1 MNNYVVFHLHSDLSL
16 LDSCTNYKDYIDKA
30 KELGQKAIAFT
41 EHGNIYDWVAK
52 KLYCEENGIKYL
64 HGVECYLT
72 EKLYTGE
79 DAKQVRD
86 NYHTILIARNQMGVK
101 EINQLVDLSSQP
113 SHFYYSPR
121 ITFDEFKQIS
131 HNVIKIS
138 ACLAS
143 PLNALRDESLIRYY
157 DYLEVQPHVNS
168 ADQKCYNLWLYEM
181 SKKYHKPLIAG
192 TDTHS
197 LNSYKA
203 ECRSILKLA
212 KKIAY
217 DGEDEFDLT
226 YKSYDELVE
235 MFRKQ
240 GSLPERVY
248 LEAIENTNRMADSVE
263 DFKLDTSFKY
273 PVLYDNEKEVFWN
286 RIHTMYQDKI
296 NRGIIKGGQDYID
309 RINEEMRVFEKIGMI
324 GFMLFMSELTEWC
337 WQNDIPIGPCR
348 GSVGGSLVAYI
359 TDIIDVNPMVWHTV
373 FSRFAN
379 ENRTE
384 IGDVDID
391 LPPELRQEVYDHIIQ
406 RFGNDKTAY
415 ILAISTISDK
425 GTIDEI
431 CRALR
436 LRWEKEHQGEA
447 GAPYEKEAVDTIKA
461 AYDSDQDAA
470 RKKYPAVF
478 YYFDGLLNTAISQ
491 SIHPAGIVVSPI
503 TLPDNYG
510 TFWRDGQR
518 VICINMEEIHE
529 VSLVKYDLLALKNI
543 GILRDCCELA
553 GIPYP
558 KSHEITWNDYAVWQD
573 MITSPVGIFQFEGAY
588 AFQMLQKFKPTQ
600 INDMNLVTAAIR
612 PSGASFRDKLLAR
625 EVNKNP
631 SPEIDELLKN
641 NFGFCLFQ
649 EDTIAFLQQIC
660 GLSGSD
666 SDNIRRAIGRKQ
678 RDRLEAAMP
687 AILEGYCN
695 HSSRPRE
702 VAEQEAKTFLQILED
717 SASYQFGYN
726 HSTGYSMIGYMCAYM
741 RYYHPVEFIAAYLNN
756 AINEDDIAAGTQLAN
771 QKKIQIRS
779 ARYGH
784 SSAKYVADNTAH
796 IIYKGVGSIKY
807 LNDIVANDLYSF
819 AKEHPQ
825 IHSFMELLIALK
837 ESNISIDSRQMEIL
851 IRLDYFSDFGNAKE
865 LLRIRD
871 WFNFFKQGA
880 ASTISSEKAKD
891 ILSIIS
897 DYISTVSD
905 KTNKPL
911 KNYKIND
918 IKGLLYAAEQ
928 YVKTQNIRDFTIQE
942 KIADH
947 DEYLGYVDIA
957 TGLDSDRCKLIISKI
972 YPLKTKQG
980 TIWAYAVIARS
991 LGSGKTNRLTVRASL
1006 YNRKPFIQNDIIQTD
1021 FAYISRDN
1029 KGYYNLNLYDIITEK
1044 EC

>member
-1 MNNYVVFHLHSDLSL
+1 M
-16 LDSCTNYKDYIDKA
+16 
-30 KELGQKAIAFT
+30 
-41 EHGNIYDWVAK
+41 
-52 KLYCEENGIKYL
+52 
-64 HGVECYLT
+64 
-72 EKLYTGE
+72 
-79 DAKQVRD
+79 
-86 NYHTILIARNQMGVK
+86 
-101 EINQLVDLSSQP
+101 
-113 SHFYYSPR
+113 
-121 ITFDEFKQIS
+121 
-131 HNVIKIS
+131 
-138 ACLAS
+138 
-143 PLNALRDESLIRYY
+143 
-157 DYLEVQPHVNS
+157 
-168 ADQKCYNLWLYEM
+168 
-181 SKKYHKPLIAG
+181 
-192 TDTHS
+192 
-197 LNSYKA
+197 
-203 ECRSILKLA
+203 
-212 KKIAY
+212 
-217 DGEDEFDLT
+217 
-226 YKSYDELVE
+226 
-235 MFRKQ
+235 
-240 GSLPERVY
+240 
-248 LEAIENTNRMADSVE
+248 
-263 DFKLDTSFKY
+263 
-273 PVLYDNEKEVFWN
+273 
-286 RIHTMYQDKI
+286 
-296 NRGIIKGGQDYID
+296 
-309 RINEEMRVFEKIGMI
+309 
-324 GFMLFMSELTEWC
+324 
-337 WQNDIPIGPCR
+337 
-348 GSVGGSLVAYI
+348 
-359 TDIIDVNPMVWHTV
+359 
-373 FSRFAN
+373 
-379 ENRTE
+379 
-384 IGDVDID
+384 
-391 LPPELRQEVYDHIIQ
+391 
-406 RFGNDKTAY
+406 
-415 ILAISTISDK
+415 
-425 GTIDEI
+425 
-431 CRALR
+431 
-436 LRWEKEHQGEA
+436 
-447 GAPYEKEAVDTIKA
+447 
-461 AYDSDQDAA
+461 
-470 RKKYPAVF
+470 
-478 YYFDGLLNTAISQ
+478 LNTAISQ

-518 VICINMEEIHE
+518 VMCINMEEIHE

-558 KSHEITWNDYAVWQD
+558 KSHEINWNDNAVWQD

-588 AFQMLQKFKPTQ
+588 AFQMLQKFKPIQ

-660 GLSGSD
+660 GLSGSE

-695 HSSRPRE
+695 HSPRPRE
-702 VAEQEAKTFLQILED
+702 VAEQEAKAFLQILED

-756 AINEDDIAAGTQLAN
+756 AINEDDIAAGTQLAT

-784 SSAKYVADNTAH
+784 SSAKYVADNTAQ

-807 LNDIVANDLYSF
+807 LNNVIGNDLYTF

-928 YVKTQNIRDFTIQE
+928 YVKTLNIRDFTIQE
-942 KIADH
+942 KITDH
-947 DEYLGYVDIA
+947 NEYLGYVDIA
-957 TGLDSDRCKLIISKI
+957 TGLDSDRCKLLISKI

-1021 FAYISRDN
+1021 FAYISRDK
-1029 KGYYNLNLYDIITEK
+1029 KGYYNLNLYDIVTEK
-1044 EC
+1044 E